1 MLYNIYYIKY
11 DIKINLDRKNMPKIC
26 KNSPEIAV
34 KDNVT
39 QLFIL
44 NSDMPFFNGLEVIK
58 VKRTDN

>member
-1 MLYNIYYIKY
+1 
-11 DIKINLDRKNMPKIC
+11 MPKIC
-26 KNSPEIAV
+26 KNSPKIAV

>member
-1 MLYNIYYIKY
+1 MS
-11 DIKINLDRKNMPKIC
+11 KIC

-34 KDNVT
+34 KDNVP

-44 NSDMPFFNGLEVIK
+44 NSDMSFFNGLEIIK

>member
-1 MLYNIYYIKY
+1 MS
-11 DIKINLDRKNMPKIC
+11 KIC

-58 VKRTDN
+58 VRLTDN